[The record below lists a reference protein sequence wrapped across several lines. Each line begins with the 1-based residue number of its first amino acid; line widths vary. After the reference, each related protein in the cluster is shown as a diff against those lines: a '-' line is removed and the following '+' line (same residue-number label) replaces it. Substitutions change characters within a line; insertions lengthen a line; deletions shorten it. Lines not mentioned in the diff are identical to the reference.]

1 MPWPRY
7 RVARERG
14 GVEVQGQPTK
24 LVVEQVYDGNLKNQ
38 PRRPRSFVCPA
49 ISHQS
54 VAGKEG
60 AL

>member
-7 RVARERG
+7 REARERG

-24 LVVEQVYDGNLKNQ
+24 LAVEQVNNDNLKNQ
-38 PRRPRSFVCPA
+38 PRRPRSSVCPA
-49 ISHQS
+49 KSPQS